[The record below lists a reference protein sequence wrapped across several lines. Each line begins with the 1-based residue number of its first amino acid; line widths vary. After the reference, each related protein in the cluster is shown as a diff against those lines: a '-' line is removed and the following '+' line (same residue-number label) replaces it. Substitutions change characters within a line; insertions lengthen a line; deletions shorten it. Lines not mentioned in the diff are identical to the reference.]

1 MKRVLKIHT
10 EDKVAVALEDLVKG
24 DKVQVEED
32 IIEIKEPIKK
42 GHKIALVDFEIG
54 VNVIKYGESIGI
66 TTKTIAQGEWV
77 HTHNMTTGLGD
88 LLTYTYEPNLPEEK
102 KLPKRTFKGFIRP
115 DGRVGIR
122 NEIWIIPTVGC
133 VNSVAKKLE
142 EEMHALRPEGVD
154 GVYAYTHPYGC
165 SQLGEDHENT
175 RKILVALAKHPNA
188 AGVLVLG
195 LGCENNTIQGFKEL
209 LGEYD
214 TKGIK
219 FLETQKVED
228 EIEEAKRYIEEL
240 MAYAKTFKR
249 EETDMS
255 KLVVGLKCGG
265 SDGYSGIT
273 ANPMVGRFT
282 EQVVAHEGSAI
293 LTEVP
298 EMFGAETLLMERCE
312 TRKEFEEAVEL
323 INRFKTYF
331 KASGMPIY
339 ENPSPGNKDGGI
351 TTLEDKSL
359 GCIQK
364 GGRVVIKGILDYGET
379 LITPGLN
386 LLYGP
391 GNDLVSTT
399 AMAAAGA
406 QIILFTTGRGTP
418 FGAPVPTVKISTNTE
433 LYKKKSNW
441 MDFNAGEIATGRSID
456 EVASDFMTYIEG
468 VISGEQLTLTE
479 INNYREIAIF
489 KNGITL

>member
-1 MKRVLKIHT
+1 MKKTIKIHNQ
-10 EDKVAVALEDLVKG
+10 DQVAVALEELVAG
-24 DKVQVEED
+24 DFIKVGEEL
-32 IIEIKEPIKK
+32 IEIGEPIKK
-42 GHKIALVDFEIG
+42 GHKVALIDFEAG
-54 VNVIKYGESIGI
+54 ANVIKYGESIGI
-66 TTKTIAQGEWV
+66 TTKAVKKGEWI
-77 HTHNMTTGLGD
+77 HTHNMKTGLGEI
-88 LLTYTYEPNLPEEK
+88 LEYTYSPNIPVEK
-102 KLPKRTFKGFIRP
+102 KLPKKTFKGFIRP

-122 NEIWIIPTVGC
+122 NEIWILPTVGC
-133 VNSVAKKLE
+133 VNSVAKELE
-142 EEMHALRPEGVD
+142 KEMHLIKPKGVD
-154 GVYAYTHPYGC
+154 GVYAYPHPYGC

-195 LGCENNTIQGFKEL
+195 LGCENNTIKELKEL

-214 TKGIK
+214 TNRIK

-228 EIEEAKRYIEEL
+228 ELEEAKKYIQEL
-240 MAYAKTFKR
+240 MAYADTFER

-255 KLVVGLKCGG
+255 NLVVGLKCGG

-273 ANPMVGRFT
+273 ANPMVGHFT
-282 EQVVAHEGSAI
+282 EQVVGCGGSAI

-312 TRKEFEEAVEL
+312 TEKQFEQTVEL
-323 INRFKTYF
+323 INRFKAYF

-364 GGRVVIKGILDYGET
+364 GGRVVIKGVLDYGEQI
-379 LITPGLN
+379 ITPGLN

-399 AMAAAGA
+399 ALTAAGA

-433 LYKKKSNW
+433 LFERKHQW
-441 MDFNAGEIATGRSID
+441 MDFNAGEIATGRSIE
-456 EVASDFMTYIEG
+456 EVSDDFMSYIEA
-468 VISGEQLTLTE
+468 VISGEKLTSTE
-479 INNYREIAIF
+479 KRNYREIAIF

>member
-1 MKRVLKIHT
+1 MKKVLKIHT
-10 EDKVAVALEDLVKG
+10 EDKVVVALEDLVAG
-24 DKVQVEED
+24 DKIQVEED
-32 IIEIKEPIKK
+32 IIEIKETIKK
-42 GHKIALVDFEIG
+42 GHKVALVELETG

-66 TTKTIAQGEWV
+66 TTKAVNQGEWI
-77 HTHNMTTGLGD
+77 HTHNMKTGLGE
-88 LLTYTYEPNLPEEK
+88 LLEYTYEPNIPDEI
-102 KLPKRTFKGFIRP
+102 KLPKKTFKGFIRP
-115 DGRVGIR
+115 DGHVGIR
-122 NEIWIIPTVGC
+122 NEIWILPTVGC

-142 EEMHALRPEGVD
+142 EEMHAIRPEGVD

-175 RKILVALAKHPNA
+175 RKILAGLAKHPNA

-195 LGCENNTIQGFKEL
+195 LGCENNRIEEFKEL

-228 EIEEAKRYIEEL
+228 EFEEAKRYIGEL
-240 MAYAKTFKR
+240 MAYAETFKR

-282 EQVVAHEGSAI
+282 EQVVAHGGSAI

-312 TRKEFEEAVEL
+312 TRKEFEETVEL

-339 ENPSPGNKDGGI
+339 ENPSPGNKEGGI

-359 GCIQK
+359 GCVQK
-364 GGRVVIKGILDYGET
+364 GGRVAIRGVIDYGET
-379 LITPGLN
+379 LTTPGLN

-399 AMAAAGA
+399 ALTAAGA

-418 FGAPVPTVKISTNTE
+418 FGAPAPTVKISTNTE
-433 LYKKKSNW
+433 LYEKKSKW

-456 EVASDFMTYIEG
+456 EVASDFMTYIEA
-468 VISGEQLTLTE
+468 VISGEKLTNTE